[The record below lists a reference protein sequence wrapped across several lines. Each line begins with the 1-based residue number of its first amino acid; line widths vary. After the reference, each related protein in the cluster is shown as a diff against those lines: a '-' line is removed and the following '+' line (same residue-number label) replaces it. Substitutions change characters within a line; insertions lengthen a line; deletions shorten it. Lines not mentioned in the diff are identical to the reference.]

1 MNLPLK
7 NKNPMSSFIPQIEPF
22 IDEQELQ
29 YLKTVIDSTYVTEHN
44 LTHQFEERI
53 KELTGAKHAIA
64 VCNGTA
70 ALFCCLKSLDIGAGD
85 EVIVP
90 NLTFIATANAVIMA
104 GAVPVLCDIRREDLS
119 FDLDKLESCITS
131 KTKAIMPV
139 HLYGFSADMDA
150 ITEVADKYGLKVI
163 EDAAQGVGV
172 RYKGTHTGTMGDM
185 GVLSFYGNKTIT
197 CGEGGIVLTDDDK
210 LSKRC
215 YQLKNHG
222 RSSKGVFVHESIGY
236 NFCFTE
242 MQAAVGLAQ
251 MDKLMNIIEYK
262 HKIKSEYV
270 EHLNQFMEPLLPD
283 ENITTPVYWFTS
295 FLTPHKKDLQSYLK
309 SKGIQTREFFYPLD
323 KQPCYNSNVIRAS
336 SFEVSHG
343 LFSQGI
349 SLPSSFGLSTENQ
362 TRIIDTV
369 KEYFKSHVEVND

>member
-1 MNLPLK
+1 MT
-7 NKNPMSSFIPQIEPF
+7 SFIPQIEPF
-22 IDEQELQ
+22 INELELK
-29 YLKTVIDSTYVTEHN
+29 YLKQVVESTYVTEN
-44 LTHQFEERI
+44 KLTKEFEDRI
-53 KELTGAKHAIA
+53 KKLTGAKHAIA

-70 ALFCCLKSLDIGAGD
+70 ALFCCLKALDIGAGD

-119 FDLDKLESCITS
+119 FDLEKLESCITA

-139 HLYGFSADMDA
+139 HLYGFSADMDS

-210 LSKRC
+210 LSRRC

-251 MDKLMNIIEYK
+251 LDKLQSIIDTK
-262 HKIKSEYV
+262 QGIRDKYV
-270 EHLNQFMEPLLPD
+270 LALDHLKEDLEPLTPD
-283 ENITTPVYWFTS
+283 AHTSPVYWFTS
-295 FLTPHKKDLQSYLK
+295 FLTPYKKELQSYLK
-309 SKGIQTREFFYPLD
+309 ERGVQTREFFYPLD
-323 KQPCYNSNVIRAS
+323 MQPCYDTNVIRGS
-336 SFEVSHG
+336 TFKNSHE
-343 LFSQGI
+343 LYSLGI
-349 SLPSSFGLSTENQ
+349 SLPSSYSLNWGEQQRVITAIEEFFQKDS
-362 TRIIDTV
+362 
-369 KEYFKSHVEVND
+369 

>member
-1 MNLPLK
+1 MT
-7 NKNPMSSFIPQIEPF
+7 SFIPQIEPY
-22 IDEQELQ
+22 INELELK
-29 YLKTVIDSTYVTEHN
+29 YLTQVVESTYVTEN
-44 LTHQFEERI
+44 KLTKEFEDRI
-53 KELTGAKHAIA
+53 KKLTGAKHAIA

-70 ALFCCLKSLDIGAGD
+70 ALFCCLKALDIGPGD

-104 GAVPVLCDIRREDLS
+104 GATPVLCDIQRQDLS
-119 FDLDKLESCITS
+119 FNLEKLESCITS

-139 HLYGFSADMDA
+139 HLYGFSADMDEISKIA
-150 ITEVADKYGLKVI
+150 NKHDIKII

-172 RYKGTHTGTMGDM
+172 HYKGTHTGTIGDM

-197 CGEGGIVLTDDDK
+197 CGEGGIILTDDDE

-222 RSSKGVFVHESIGY
+222 RSSKGVFVHESVGY

-251 MDKLMNIIEYK
+251 MDKLMSIIHCK
-262 HKIKSEYV
+262 NLIKNKYV
-270 EHLNQFMEPLLPD
+270 YHLGHLMEPLLPD
-283 ENITTPVYWFTS
+283 ETITTPVYWFTS

-309 SKGIQTREFFYPLD
+309 SKSIQTREFFYPLD
-323 KQPCYNSNVIRAS
+323 KQPCYDSNVIRGS
-336 SFEVSHG
+336 SFEVSHR

-349 SLPSSFGLSTENQ
+349 SLPSSFGLSTQNQ
-362 TRIIDTV
+362 ARIINTV

>member
-1 MNLPLK
+1 
-7 NKNPMSSFIPQIEPF
+7 MSSFIPQIEPF

-44 LTHQFEERI
+44 LTHEFEERI
-53 KELTGAKHAIA
+53 KDLTGAKHAIA

-104 GAVPVLCDIRREDLS
+104 GAVPVLCDIQREDLS

-336 SFEVSHG
+336 SFEVSHA